1 MSVSQVRLLLHGC
14 TSLGRQHGST
24 GNYVVTPY
32 LDTIF
37 FDFHRDNYATSMST
51 TQMEILNPIPVLS
64 SKDVVLRVCKEN
76 PIQIISLMLDH
87 RLFFAFNP
95 SVAVIA
101 NRFIDQ

>member
-1 MSVSQVRLLLHGC
+1 
-14 TSLGRQHGST
+14 
-24 GNYVVTPY
+24 
-32 LDTIF
+32 
-37 FDFHRDNYATSMST
+37 
-51 TQMEILNPIPVLS
+51 MEILNPIPVLP

-87 RLFFAFNP
+87 RLFFAFKP